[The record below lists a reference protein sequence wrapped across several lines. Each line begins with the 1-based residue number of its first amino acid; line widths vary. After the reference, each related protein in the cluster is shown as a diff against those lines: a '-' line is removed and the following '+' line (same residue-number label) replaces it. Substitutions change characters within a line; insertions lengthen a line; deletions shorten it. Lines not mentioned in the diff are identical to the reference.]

1 MRDLGYSEGRNLVI
15 EWRYADGDYSRLPG
29 FAAEL
34 VQLNPAVIVSYGTP
48 ATRALQK
55 ATKTIPIVVT
65 AAIDLVGSHFVASLA
80 RPGGNLTGLS
90 VLDVDLSGKQLEF
103 LKTLLPTLARV
114 AVLLNPGNPAH
125 AAILKAVETVAP
137 AFGIGVK
144 VLDADTPAAI
154 IDGFDAAAR
163 DRTDAVVVAADAVF
177 SEQGRLIAEAAL
189 SNRIAT
195 IGVYRDHVAAG
206 TLMSYG
212 PDITAYHRQAATYV
226 DKLLRGAKPED
237 LPAEEP
243 TKIELVINA
252 RTADQLGLTIPQ
264 TLDARADEVIE

>member
-1 MRDLGYSEGRNLVI
+1 M
-15 EWRYADGDYSRLPG
+15 
-29 FAAEL
+29 
-34 VQLNPAVIVSYGTP
+34 
-48 ATRALQK
+48 
-55 ATKTIPIVVT
+55 TIPIVFT
-65 AAIDLVGSHFVASLA
+65 SGDAVGDGFVASLA

-90 VLDVDLSGKQLEF
+90 VLDVDLSGKQLEL

-125 AAILKAVETVAP
+125 AAVLKGVETAAP
-137 AFGIGVK
+137 AFGVA
-144 VLDADTPAAI
+144 VEAVSADTPTAI
-154 IDGFDAAAR
+154 IDGFAAAAR
-163 DRTDAVVVAADAVF
+163 DRTDAVIVAADAVF

-252 RTADQLGLTIPQ
+252 RTAGQLGLTIPQ
-264 TLDARADEVIE
+264 ALDARADEVIE